1 MTDNKKPVAG
11 GTGTG
16 FKTTSDS
23 QYFITE
29 DGPLKGWFGLASGV
43 KPSRNRPQ
51 KRGWQKGAR
60 R

>member
-23 QYFITE
+23 QYFTTE
-29 DGPLKGWFGLASGV
+29 NDPLKGRFGLASNV
-43 KPSRNRPQ
+43 KPLRNRQP
-51 KRGWQKGAR
+51 KRGWGRGR

>member
-23 QYFITE
+23 QYFTTE
-29 DGPLKGWFGLASGV
+29 DDPLKGWFGLAINV
-43 KPSRNRPQ
+43 RPSRNRQP
-51 KRGWQKGAR
+51 KRGWGRGR

>member
-29 DGPLKGWFGLASGV
+29 NDPLKGRFGLASNV
-43 KPSRNRPQ
+43 KPSRNRQP
-51 KRGWQKGAR
+51 KRGWGRGR